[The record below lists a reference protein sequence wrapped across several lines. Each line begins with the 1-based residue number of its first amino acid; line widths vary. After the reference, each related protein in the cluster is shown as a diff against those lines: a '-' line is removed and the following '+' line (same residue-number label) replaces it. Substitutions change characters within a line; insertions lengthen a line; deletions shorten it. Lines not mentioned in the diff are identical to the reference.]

1 MIATVSKNFF
11 LALSESKSLN
21 KAAKK
26 WGFKFG
32 AAQVVAGIT
41 NEDAIQTVRELNNKG
56 ILATLDHLGEF
67 VSSREEAL
75 ESTQY
80 CLDILT
86 AVASSGVKST
96 LSVKMTQLG
105 LDIDKEFCYQNMKKI
120 LKLAKKQNLL
130 VNIDMEDYGHC
141 QVTMDIVH
149 RLRKEFDNVQTVL
162 QGYLFRSA
170 KDLQD
175 LKGVPIRFVKGA
187 YKESSEVAFQE
198 KPQVDENYWKLIR
211 THLLSGSFTA
221 IGSHDHN
228 IIEKVKEFVKER
240 HIPNE
245 QYEFQ
250 MLYGFRTELQEQL
263 VKEGYN
269 MRVYVPFGNDWFGYF
284 MRRLAERPQ
293 NIHFALKGFFSK

>member
-105 LDIDKEFCYQNMKKI
+105 LDIDKEFCYQNMQKI
-120 LKLAKKQNLL
+120 LKLAKIQNLL

-198 KPQVDENYWKLIR
+198 KPQIDENYWKLIR

>member
-105 LDIDKEFCYQNMKKI
+105 LDIDKEFCYQNMQKI
-120 LKLAKKQNLL
+120 LKLAKIQNLL

-175 LKGVPIRFVKGA
+175 LKDVPIRFVKGA